1 MKTNI
6 SLWLT
11 MILTKNIYKASYFR
25 AFDRCFTSGAAHFWL
40 TIFVF
45 LEPTKSRIF
54 GAWLAIGSQSRHFCP
69 YIGLKSFFVFQNF
82 FSEPIYKKM
91 VSQREFLS
99 Y

>member
-1 MKTNI
+1 MKTNV
-6 SLWLT
+6 SLRLT
-11 MILTKNIYKASYFR
+11 MILTKNIYKAPYFR

-40 TIFVF
+40 TIFIF
-45 LEPTKSRIF
+45 LEPAKSRIF
-54 GAWLAIGSQSRHFCP
+54 GALRAVGSQSRHFCP
-69 YIGLKSFFVFQNF
+69 YIGLKSFFVFQKF

>member
-1 MKTNI
+1 MKTNL
-6 SLWLT
+6 SLQLT
-11 MILTKNIYKASYFR
+11 MILTKNIYKASYFM

-40 TIFVF
+40 KIFIF
-45 LEPTKSRIF
+45 LEPTKSYIF
-54 GAWLAIGSQSRHFCP
+54 GAWRAIGSQSRHFCP
-69 YIGLKSFFVFQNF
+69 YIVLKSFFVFQKF

>member
-1 MKTNI
+1 MKTSV
-6 SLWLT
+6 SLRLT
-11 MILTKNIYKASYFR
+11 MILNKNIYKASYFR
-25 AFDRCFTSGAAHFWL
+25 AFDRCFTSGAARFWL
-40 TIFVF
+40 TIFIF
-45 LEPTKSRIF
+45 LEPTKSCIF
-54 GAWLAIGSQSRHFCP
+54 GAWRAVGSQSRHFYP